1 MGQQKYWVVM
11 RHDFDGMV
19 WEIRA
24 EKGEDEAYCSHINCT
39 FEYEDDVYY
48 GLWSWEKGDELESND
63 GLPWCHFCHEP
74 VPDGLQAIMAM
85 LDSEEYAIW
94 RV

>member
-1 MGQQKYWVVM
+1 MKKEKYRVIM
-11 RHDFDGMV
+11 KHDFDGMV

-24 EKGEDEAYCSHINCT
+24 KGGAGLAYCSHVNCT
-39 FEYEDDVYY
+39 FEYEEDEYF
-48 GLWSWEKGDELESND
+48 GLWSWEKGDKPESDD

-85 LDSEEYAIW
+85 MDVEDERW
-94 RV
+94 KV

>member
-1 MGQQKYWVVM
+1 MKKHKHRVILS
-11 RHDFDGMV
+11 HDFDGMV

-24 EKGEDEAYCSHINCT
+24 DLIDDEVYCSHINCT
-39 FEYEDDVYY
+39 FEYEDDIYY
-48 GLWSWEKGDELESND
+48 GLWSWEQGDNPEADD

-85 LDSEEYAIW
+85 MDVGDEAW